1 MAEATFT
8 LRAVDSTR
16 AAFASVQNSLTKI
29 HSTAKAVSTGIASF
43 FGLRALLSVGRSVN
57 AMMEDV
63 EANSQK
69 FGLTSDELN
78 KLTRVTGAVDQGVMF
93 LKKGLVFAADA
104 ALNLKDQI
112 FGVSKVESFSLA
124 DKIRADVDA
133 PKIAEVTKQ
142 IQKLKKTFD
151 EIGQSPTEKFKQLS
165 KDISE
170 IKSGPNDQAKSS
182 QLNALEKEEKI
193 QQLLNEQKTIGNS
206 AFEEY
211 TKLVADHNK
220 VMAEYNFSLLTEQQ
234 QQAKINK
241 ELEQLVSLR
250 SEDERFLNNRL
261 KNRDSSKIAGE
272 NELEAIDR
280 MKAALPEINAL
291 LGKRKVLETDLQ
303 IIARNAGNMIASGF
317 EDAIFSGQK
326 LGEVIR
332 SLGMDLMRM
341 VFQQTVT
348 KPIAEGISGAILA
361 GFRADGGPVGAG
373 GAYVVG
379 EEGPELFV
387 PRSSGSIVPNGAM
400 GSSGGGSSGVTVNY
414 NIAAGVSR
422 AELVPIL
429 EQERRRLKAEIPDM
443 VRRGGSYRAAFA

>member
-69 FGLTSDELN
+69 FALTSDELN

-112 FGVSKVESFSLA
+112 FGVSKVESFSIA

-133 PKIAEVTKQ
+133 PKIAEATKQ
-142 IQKLKKTFD
+142 LQKIKETIDL
-151 EIGQSPTEKFKQLS
+151 IGATPMQNFKVIGDKIAALNNKPIDPS
-165 KDISE
+165 
-170 IKSGPNDQAKSS
+170 KSS
-182 QLNALEKEEKI
+182 ALSALEKEAELQDLIYQRSLIANSAREKMNDSVI
-193 QQLLNEQKTIGNS
+193 KGNEANKDYVFSLLSENEQQKILTNRLSELEIQMAKIDALIPVNQINALVTPEELANMEKLTMLS
-206 AFEEY
+206 DEY
-211 TKLVADHNK
+211 TK
-220 VMAEYNFSLLTEQQ
+220 
-234 QQAKINK
+234 I
-241 ELEQLVSLR
+241 
-250 SEDERFLNNRL
+250 
-261 KNRDSSKIAGE
+261 
-272 NELEAIDR
+272 
-280 MKAALPEINAL
+280 
-291 LGKRKVLETDLQ
+291 LGKRKIMETDLQ

-348 KPIAEGISGAILA
+348 APLAAGISGAILK
-361 GFRADGGPVGAG
+361 GFGARAMGGPVSAG
-373 GAYVVG
+373 SPYVVG

-387 PRSSGSIVPNGAM
+387 PRSSGSIVPNGTM
-400 GSSGGGSSGVTVNY
+400 GSSGGGSGGVTVNY

-429 EQERRRLKAEIPDM
+429 EQERRRLKAEVPDM
-443 VRRGGSYRAAFA
+443 VRRGGGYRAAFA

>member
-43 FGLRALLSVGRSVN
+43 FGLRALLSVGSSVN
-57 AMMEDV
+57 RMMEDV

-112 FGVSKVESFSLA
+112 FGVSQVQSFSIA
-124 DKIRADVDA
+124 DKIRADVDV
-133 PKIAEVTKQ
+133 PKIKEAAKQ
-142 IQKLKKTFD
+142 LEELKNTFNSL
-151 EIGQSPTEKFKQLS
+151 GQTTNEKFKQLFT
-165 KDISE
+165 DIGK
-170 IKSGPNDQAKSS
+170 IQARPNDPAKSS
-182 QLNALEKEEKI
+182 ELNALEKQAEV
-193 QQLLNEQKTIGNS
+193 Q
-206 AFEEY
+206 
-211 TKLVADHNK
+211 KLVNEWRVISFNSLENYNKAVEDSNK
-220 VMAEYNFSLLTEQQ
+220 VLDQYNFSLLDEKQ
-234 QQAKINK
+234 QQALVNAELTKLLALRRADEALLANKDPSRKMLTVDEVEAVDRMLVALPKIN
-241 ELEQLVSLR
+241 E
-250 SEDERFLNNRL
+250 
-261 KNRDSSKIAGE
+261 
-272 NELEAIDR
+272 
-280 MKAALPEINAL
+280 L

-303 IIARNAGNMIASGF
+303 IIARNAGNILASGF

-332 SLGMDLMRM
+332 SIGMDLMRM

-348 KPIAEGISGAILA
+348 APLAAGISGAILK
-361 GFRADGGPVGAG
+361 GFRAEGGPVNSGSP
-373 GAYVVG
+373 YVVG
-379 EEGPELFV
+379 EKGPELFV
-387 PRSSGSIVPNGAM
+387 PHSSGSIVPNGAM
-400 GSSGGGSSGVTVNY
+400 GSGGGSTGGVNVTY

>member
-43 FGLRALLSVGRSVN
+43 FGLRALLSVGSSVN
-57 AMMEDV
+57 RMMEDV
-63 EANSQK
+63 EANSKK

-78 KLTRVTGAVDQGVMF
+78 KLTRVTGAVDNGVNF

-112 FGVSKVESFSLA
+112 FGVSKVQSFSIA
-124 DKIRADVDA
+124 DKIRAEVDA
-133 PKIAEVTKQ
+133 PKIEEVTKQ
-142 IQKLKKTFD
+142 LKELKSAFNSMGETPD
-151 EIGQSPTEKFKQLS
+151 KKFKQLFG
-165 KDISE
+165 DIDA
-170 IKSGPNDQAKSS
+170 IQARPNDPAKSS
-182 QLNALEKEEKI
+182 LLNSLEKEVEV
-193 QQLLNEQKTIGNS
+193 Q
-206 AFEEY
+206 
-211 TKLVADHNK
+211 KLVNEWRTISVSSLGNYNK
-220 VMAEYNFSLLTEQQ
+220 AVEDSNKALDQYNFSLLDEKQ
-234 QQAKINK
+234 QQAEVNA
-241 ELEQLVSLR
+241 ELTKLLALR
-250 SEDERFLNNRL
+250 RADEALL
-261 KNRDSSKIAGE
+261 ANRDPSRKMLTVDE
-272 NELEAIDR
+272 VEAIDR
-280 MKAALPEINAL
+280 MLVALPKINEL

-303 IIARNAGNMIASGF
+303 IIARNAGSMIASGF

-348 KPIAEGISGAILA
+348 APLAAGISGAILK
-361 GFRADGGPVGAG
+361 GFRAEGGPVGAG

-379 EEGPELFV
+379 EKGPELFV
-387 PRSSGSIVPNGAM
+387 PSSSGSIVPNGAM
-400 GSSGGGSSGVTVNY
+400 GSSGGGSGGVTVNY

-429 EQERRRLKAEIPDM
+429 EQERKRLKAEIPDM
-443 VRRGGSYRAAFA
+443 VRRGGSYRSAFA

>member
-8 LRAVDSTR
+8 LRAVDSTKS
-16 AAFASVQNSLTKI
+16 AFASVQNSLTKI

-43 FGLRALLSVGRSVN
+43 FGLRALLSVGSSVN
-57 AMMEDV
+57 RMMEDV

-78 KLTRVTGAVDQGVMF
+78 KLTRVTGTVDQGIMF

-112 FGVSKVESFSLA
+112 FGVSQVQSFSIA
-124 DKIRADVDA
+124 DKIRADVDV
-133 PKIAEVTKQ
+133 PKIKEAAKQ
-142 IQKLKKTFD
+142 LEELKNTFNSL
-151 EIGQSPTEKFKQLS
+151 GQTTNEKFKQLFT
-165 KDISE
+165 DIGK
-170 IKSGPNDQAKSS
+170 IQARPNDPAKSS
-182 QLNALEKEEKI
+182 ELNALEKQVEV
-193 QQLLNEQKTIGNS
+193 Q
-206 AFEEY
+206 
-211 TKLVADHNK
+211 KLVNEWRVISFNSLENYNK
-220 VMAEYNFSLLTEQQ
+220 AVEDSNKASDQYKFSLLDEKQ
-234 QQAKINK
+234 QQAQVNAELTKLLALRREDEALLAKRDTSKKMLTVDEVEAVDRMLVALPKIN
-241 ELEQLVSLR
+241 E
-250 SEDERFLNNRL
+250 
-261 KNRDSSKIAGE
+261 
-272 NELEAIDR
+272 
-280 MKAALPEINAL
+280 L

-303 IIARNAGNMIASGF
+303 IIARNAGNILASGF

-348 KPIAEGISGAILA
+348 RPLAEGISGAILA
-361 GFRADGGPVGAG
+361 GFRAEGGPVSAG
-373 GAYVVG
+373 GAFVVG
-379 EEGPELFV
+379 EKGPELFV
-387 PRSSGSIVPNGAM
+387 PHSSGSIVPNGAM
-400 GSSGGGSSGVTVNY
+400 GSSSGGTGGVTVNY

-443 VRRGGSYRAAFA
+443 VRRGGSYRSAFA

>member
-69 FGLTSDELN
+69 FALTSDELN

-112 FGVSKVESFSLA
+112 FGVSKVESFSIA
-124 DKIRADVDA
+124 DKIRADKDV
-133 PKIAEVTKQ
+133 PKIAEATKQ
-142 IQKLKKTFD
+142 LEELKNTFNSL
-151 EIGQSPTEKFKQLS
+151 GQTTNEKFKQLFT
-165 KDISE
+165 DIGK
-170 IKSGPNDQAKSS
+170 IQARPNDPAKSS
-182 QLNALEKEEKI
+182 SLNSLEKEVEV
-193 QQLLNEQKTIGNS
+193 Q
-206 AFEEY
+206 
-211 TKLVADHNK
+211 KLVNEWRVISFNSLENYNKAVEDSNK
-220 VMAEYNFSLLTEQQ
+220 VLDQYNFSLLNEKQ
-234 QQAKINK
+234 QQAQVNA
-241 ELEQLVSLR
+241 ELTKLLALR
-250 SEDERFLNNRL
+250 RADEALL
-261 KNRDSSKIAGE
+261 ANRDPSRKMLTVDE
-272 NELEAIDR
+272 VEAIDR
-280 MKAALPEINAL
+280 MLVALPKINEL
-291 LGKRKVLETDLQ
+291 IGKRKVLETDLQ
-303 IIARNAGNMIASGF
+303 IIARKSGDIIASGF

-341 VFQQTVT
+341 IFNQTVT
-348 KPIAEGISGAILA
+348 APLAAGISGAILK
-361 GFRADGGPVGAG
+361 GFRAEGGPVGAG

-379 EEGPELFV
+379 EKGPELFV
-387 PRSSGSIVPNGAM
+387 PSSSGSIVPNGAM
-400 GSSGGGSSGVTVNY
+400 GSSGGGSGGVTVNY

-443 VRRGGSYRAAFA
+443 VRRGGSYRSAFA

>member
-43 FGLRALLSVGRSVN
+43 FGLRALLSVGSSVN
-57 AMMEDV
+57 RMMEDV
-63 EANSQK
+63 EANSKK

-78 KLTRVTGAVDQGVMF
+78 KLTRVTGAVDQGVNF

-112 FGVSKVESFSLA
+112 FGVSKVQSFSIA
-124 DKIRADVDA
+124 DKIRAEVDA
-133 PKIAEVTKQ
+133 PKIEEVTKQ

-151 EIGQSPTEKFKQLS
+151 EIGQSPTEKFKQLF
-165 KDISE
+165 KDIAE
-170 IKSGPNDQAKSS
+170 IQTRSDDPSKSS
-182 QLNALEKEEKI
+182 RLNALEKEAEIKQLMI
-193 QQLLNEQKTIGNS
+193 EQQTIGNS
-206 AFEEY
+206 AFQEY
-211 TKLVADHNK
+211 TKLVDDHNK
-220 VMAEYNFSLLTEQQ
+220 VKAEYDFSLLTEQQ

-241 ELEQLVSLR
+241 ELEHLIFLR
-250 SEDERFLNNRL
+250 SADEQFLKKSL
-261 KNRDSSKIAGE
+261 KDRDPSRTATVL
-272 NELEAIDR
+272 ELEAMDR
-280 MKAALPEINAL
+280 MKVALPEINAL

-303 IIARNAGNMIASGF
+303 IIARNAGSMIASGF

-348 KPIAEGISGAILA
+348 APLAAGISGAILK
-361 GFRADGGPVGAG
+361 GFRAEGGPVGAG

-379 EEGPELFV
+379 EKGPELFV
-387 PRSSGSIVPNGAM
+387 PSSSGSIVPNGAM
-400 GSSGGGSSGVTVNY
+400 GSSGGGSGGVTVNY

-443 VRRGGSYRAAFA
+443 VRRGGGYRAAFA

>member
-104 ALNLKDQI
+104 FLNLKDQI
-112 FGVSKVESFSLA
+112 FGVSKVESFSIA
-124 DKIRADVDA
+124 DKIRADVDV
-133 PKIAEVTKQ
+133 PKIAEATKQ
-142 IQKLKKTFD
+142 LQKIKETIDLIGATPMQNFNVIGDKISALNNKPLDPSKSSALSDKEKEAELQDLIYQRALIANSAREKMVDSVTTLNQANKDYVFSLLSENEQQKILKNRLSEVDAQMAKLDKLIPVIQINALVTPEEFANMQKLTM
-151 EIGQSPTEKFKQLS
+151 LS
-165 KDISE
+165 D
-170 IKSGPNDQAKSS
+170 
-182 QLNALEKEEKI
+182 
-193 QQLLNEQKTIGNS
+193 
-206 AFEEY
+206 EY
-211 TKLVADHNK
+211 TK
-220 VMAEYNFSLLTEQQ
+220 
-234 QQAKINK
+234 
-241 ELEQLVSLR
+241 
-250 SEDERFLNNRL
+250 
-261 KNRDSSKIAGE
+261 
-272 NELEAIDR
+272 
-280 MKAALPEINAL
+280 L
-291 LGKRKVLETDLQ
+291 LGKRKVMETDLQ

-341 VFQQTVT
+341 VFNQTVT
-348 KPIAEGISGAILA
+348 APLAAGISGAILK
-361 GFRADGGPVGAG
+361 GFRAEGGPVGAG

-379 EEGPELFV
+379 EKGPELFV
-387 PRSSGSIVPNGAM
+387 PHSSGSIVPNGAM
-400 GSSGGGSSGVTVNY
+400 GSSGGGSGGVTVNY

-443 VRRGGSYRAAFA
+443 VRRGGSYRSAFA

>member
-57 AMMEDV
+57 SMMEDV

-78 KLTRVTGAVDQGVMF
+78 KLTRVTGAVDQGMNF
-93 LKKGLVFAADA
+93 LKKGAVFAADA
-104 ALNLKDQI
+104 VLSLKDQL
-112 FGVSKVESFSLA
+112 FGVSAVTSFSIA

-133 PKIAEVTKQ
+133 PKIKEATNQLQKIKETIDLIGATPMQNFKVIADKILALNNKPLDPSKSSALSALEREAELQDLILQRSLIANSAREKMNDSVTK
-142 IQKLKKTFD
+142 
-151 EIGQSPTEKFKQLS
+151 GTEAN
-165 KDISE
+165 KDYVFS
-170 IKSGPNDQAKSS
+170 
-182 QLNALEKEEKI
+182 
-193 QQLLNEQKTIGNS
+193 LLNENEQQKILKNRLSEVEVQMAKIDALIPVNQINALVTPEELANMEKLTMLS
-206 AFEEY
+206 DEY
-211 TKLVADHNK
+211 TK
-220 VMAEYNFSLLTEQQ
+220 
-234 QQAKINK
+234 I
-241 ELEQLVSLR
+241 
-250 SEDERFLNNRL
+250 
-261 KNRDSSKIAGE
+261 
-272 NELEAIDR
+272 
-280 MKAALPEINAL
+280 
-291 LGKRKVLETDLQ
+291 LGKRKVMETDLQ

-348 KPIAEGISGAILA
+348 APLAAGISGAILA
-361 GFRADGGPVGAG
+361 GFRAEGGPVNAG
-373 GAYVVG
+373 SPYVVG
-379 EEGPELFV
+379 ERGPELFV
-387 PRSSGSIVPNGAM
+387 PSSSGSIVPNGAM
-400 GSSGGGSSGVTVNY
+400 GSSGGGTGGVTVNY

-443 VRRGGSYRAAFA
+443 VRRGGGYRAAFA